1 MLLTVSTYLIIAIAL
16 VILLTGCTEFQTKVD
31 EMRIQ
36 ISDDQLYCHPVTN
49 FGNECAGW
57 KTEEDL

>member
-1 MLLTVSTYLIIAIAL
+1 MQTIALIIVL
-16 VILLTGCTEFQTKVD
+16 QVILNLLTGSNEFKSKVD

>member
-1 MLLTVSTYLIIAIAL
+1 MQTIALIIVL
-16 VILLTGCTEFQTKVD
+16 QVIVTLLTGCTEFQTKVD

-49 FGNECAGW
+49 FGNECAGC